1 MTRTSINNLYL
12 INTFRRAVVRVQ
24 KHSESEMFNMPC
36 NNVINTRISFLNT
49 FYSNRPTKRIATF
62 FIECNIGIQILI
74 IRQSTSNT

>member
-49 FYSNRPTKRIATF
+49 FYSNRPTKRI
-62 FIECNIGIQILI
+62 IECNIGIQILI